1 MMSATIK
8 EIIARS
14 LSHNK
19 KLDKR
24 ALQMKHSWDE
34 VSNVLSAKQKRRK

>member
-1 MMSATIK
+1 MSVTVK
-8 EIIARS
+8 EKIARS

-24 ALQMKHSWDE
+24 ALQIKRSWDE
-34 VSNVLSAKQKRRK
+34 VSKILSEKEKRRK

>member
-1 MMSATIK
+1 MGITPK
-8 EIIARS
+8 EKLARS

-24 ALQMKHSWDE
+24 ALQMKKSWDE
-34 VSNVLSAKQKRRK
+34 VSNILSGKQKRRK